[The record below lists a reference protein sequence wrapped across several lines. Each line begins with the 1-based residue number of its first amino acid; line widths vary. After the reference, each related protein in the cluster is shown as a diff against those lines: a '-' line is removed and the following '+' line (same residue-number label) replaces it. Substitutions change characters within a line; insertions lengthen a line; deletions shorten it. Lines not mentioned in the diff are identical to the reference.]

1 MTPEAEAS
9 LARARIDL
17 DEARM
22 IAALPLARAAARSAY
37 YAAFHAAEA
46 FIVDR
51 SGKIAKTHRGV
62 HSEFARLIKDR
73 AKDDR
78 RLGRVLPDGYRYKE
92 LADYSVD
99 PDAVITDR
107 DAAEMIEAATR
118 FVARVAELLAAPPS
132 AGRP

>member
-1 MTPEAEAS
+1 VTPEAEAS

-51 SGKIAKTHRGV
+51 TGKIAKTHRGV

-99 PDAVITDR
+99 PDAVITDG
-107 DAAEMIEAATR
+107 DAAEMIEGATR
-118 FVARVAELLAAPPS
+118 FVARVAELLAASPS

>member
-51 SGKIAKTHRGV
+51 TGKIAKTHRGV

-73 AKDDR
+73 VEDDR
-78 RLGRVLPDGYRYKE
+78 SLGRTLPDGYRYKE

-118 FVARVAELLAAPPS
+118 FVARVTELLTAPP
-132 AGRP
+132 ATGRP

>member
-9 LARARIDL
+9 LVRARRDL

-22 IAALPLARAAARSAY
+22 VAALPLARAAARSAY
-37 YAAFHAAEA
+37 YAAFHASEA

-51 SGKIAKTHRGV
+51 TGRIAKTHRGV

-73 AKDDR
+73 AEDDR
-78 RLGRVLPDGYRYKE
+78 RLGRTLPDGYRYKE

-107 DAAEMIEAATR
+107 DAAEMIDAATR
-118 FVARVAELLAAPPS
+118 FVVRVTELLTAPP
-132 AGRP
+132 ATGRP